1 MPNVLKLRQPP
12 KTLIKANFVTY
23 SANNIMIFATNTDR
37 ILFKMY
43 YFLKEDMSVMCDK
56 PKYLDESLSF
66 EERAKDLVSRM
77 TLEEKVTQ
85 MLFNAPAIKRLG
97 IPAYNWWNEA
107 LHGVARAGVSTMFPQ
122 AIGLAATFD
131 EELIYKA
138 ADVISTEGRAKYHEF
153 QRKNDRDIYKGLTFW
168 SPNINI
174 FRDPRWG
181 RGHETYGEDPYL
193 TGRLGVAFVKGI
205 QGNDKKYLK
214 AAACAKH
221 YAVHSGPE
229 SDRHSFNAEVSE
241 KDLRETYLP
250 AFKELVREANVEGVM
265 GAYNRT
271 NGEPCC
277 GSETLLKKILR
288 EEWGFKGYVTSD
300 CWAIRDFHEF
310 HGVTST
316 APESVALAVNNTC
329 DLNCGNMFANLLI
342 AHNEGLVTEEAIDE
356 AVTRLMITR
365 MKLGMFDKPENVPY
379 TSIPYS
385 VNDCREHREFALE
398 VSKQTMVLLKNENN
412 ILPLD
417 KNKIKSIAV
426 IGPNADN
433 RTALMGNYHGTA
445 SRYITV
451 LEGIQDMVGEDVR
464 VFYSEGCHLY
474 KDKVEDLAEP
484 KDRFAEA
491 ISAAEMADA
500 VVMCLG
506 LDETIEGEE
515 GVAAQDFSS
524 GDKHNLDLPGLQQ
537 ELLETVYRT
546 GKPVILVVLAGS
558 ALALT
563 WADEHIPAI
572 IMGWYPGAEGGKAI
586 ASLIFGEYSPS
597 GKLPVTFY
605 RTVEELPDFKDYSM
619 KNRTYRYMEN
629 EALYPFG
636 YGLSYTRF
644 EYGCIKVKKDTIQ
657 TGENFNCL
665 VKVKNA
671 GNIESIETVQLY
683 LKDVEASVTLPRWQ
697 LAGIKRVNLAPGE
710 EKEVSFTVTPR
721 QMALI
726 NNEGRCILEPGVFEV
741 YIGGSQP
748 DSRSEALTG
757 MKVQKAAFKVIG
769 ELSEIEY

>member
-1 MPNVLKLRQPP
+1 
-12 KTLIKANFVTY
+12 
-23 SANNIMIFATNTDR
+23 MIFATNTDR

-597 GKLPVTFY
+597 GKLPITFY

>member
-1 MPNVLKLRQPP
+1 
-12 KTLIKANFVTY
+12 
-23 SANNIMIFATNTDR
+23 
-37 ILFKMY
+37 
-43 YFLKEDMSVMCDK
+43 MCDK

-250 AFKELVREANVEGVM
+250 AFKELVKEANVEGVM

-563 WADEHIPAI
+563 WADENIPAI
-572 IMGWYPGAEGGKAI
+572 IAAWYPGAEGGKAI